1 MLTAAFD
8 FDLPDNLIAAEP
20 APRRTDARLL
30 VVDRANGTWTHRRI
44 GDLPEFGRPGD
55 LWLLNDSRVIPARL
69 LDHGAG
75 VEALLLEE
83 TSPLHWR
90 CLTNPSRKTK
100 PDTRLAFAP
109 RDPASP
115 TLPATVLK
123 TLPSGERIL
132 RFHAEFSLNDYGL
145 MPVPPYI
152 LKRRKAGAGPSEPD
166 AMDRERYQTTF
177 AATEG
182 SVAAPTAGLH
192 FTPELLA
199 RLPHAFITLHV
210 GIGTFRPIKT
220 ERIEDHVMHG
230 ERFWLPE
237 STAAA
242 ATAAT
247 RRIAVGTT
255 VARVLETVTSLRP
268 HGGQTHI
275 FIQPPYRFRHCDALM
290 TNFHL
295 PRSTLLVLVAA
306 FLGDRGPDLPTR
318 APGDAIGLLHDIYA
332 DAIREEYRFYSYGDA
347 MLIV

>member
-1 MLTAAFD
+1 MRTADFD
-8 FDLPDNLIAAEP
+8 FNLPAELIAAEP

-30 VVDRANGTWTHRRI
+30 AVDRASGAWEHRSVA
-44 GDLPEFGRPGD
+44 DLPSLSQPGD
-55 LWLLNDSRVIPARL
+55 LWLLNNSRVIPARL
-69 LDHGAG
+69 LDHDSG

-83 TSPLHWR
+83 TSPSHWR
-90 CLTNPSRKTK
+90 CLTNPARKTK
-100 PDTRLAFAP
+100 QDARLAFAP
-109 RDPASP
+109 RDPG
-115 TLPATVLK
+115 LPPLQATVLK

-132 RFHAEFSLNDYGL
+132 RFHGCFSLDDYGL

-152 LKRRKAGAGPSEPD
+152 LKRRKAGVGPRDPETL
-166 AMDRERYQTTF
+166 DRERYQTVF
-177 AATEG
+177 AASDG

-220 ERIEDHVMHG
+220 EKLEDHVMHG
-230 ERFWLPE
+230 ERFWIPE

-242 ATAAT
+242 AAAAT

-255 VARVLETVTSLRP
+255 VARVLETAKTLRES
-268 HGGQTHI
+268 GGQTHI
-275 FIQPPYRFRHCDALM
+275 FIRPPHRFRHTDALM

-306 FLGDRGPDLPTR
+306 FLGDRGPGREPLPPRQAIDLLR
-318 APGDAIGLLHDIYA
+318 AIYA
-332 DAIREEYRFYSYGDA
+332 DAVREKYRFYSYGDT